1 MNTPDLLDPAA
12 MERLYRLGGPKL
24 VGKMI
29 DAFLSGARTRLA
41 EAAAGLATGDLAP
54 LAFAM
59 HSLRGTAGNFG
70 AATVQSLAGG
80 LERAAAAGDREAA
93 VSGMPALEAAFAAL
107 ADRLALE
114 RERRP
119 S

>member
-1 MNTPDLLDPAA
+1 VNVPDLLDPAA

-29 DAFLSGARTRLA
+29 NAFLSGARTRLA
-41 EAAAGLATGDLAP
+41 GAAAGLATGDLAP
-54 LAFAM
+54 VRFAM

-70 AATVQSLAGG
+70 ASTVPSLAQG
-80 LERAAAAGDREAA
+80 LETAAVAGDMEAV

-107 ADRLALE
+107 ADRLLLE
-114 RERRP
+114 RERGR